1 MEKKLTILHYFD
13 NNLYQQL
20 INKKNWKRKPA
31 KAYSEV

>member
-20 INKKNWKRKPA
+20 IKKKSWKPKLE
-31 KAYSEV
+31 KGFNEV